1 MVARDIT
8 LMGLSLINR
17 SNTDPRIMAAS
28 LVKFTKTLWE
38 AILQT
43 ELVTV
48 NGLP

>member
-1 MVARDIT
+1 
-8 LMGLSLINR
+8 
-17 SNTDPRIMAAS
+17 MAAS

-48 NGLP
+48 NGLLRPALSLWHRRRCREGDAAVEL